1 MADKWNS
8 DPDEPVVGGSD
19 EEIRGV
25 AAEDDEFEDA
35 GDPDEDDEAE
45 EEEGSTF

>member
-8 DPDEPVVGGSD
+8 DRDDPVMGGSD

-25 AAEDDEFEDA
+25 AEDDEFEDA
-35 GDPDEDDEAE
+35 EVLDEDEDED

>member
-8 DPDEPVVGGSD
+8 DPDEPVMGGSD

-25 AAEDDEFEDA
+25 AEDDEFEDA
-35 GDPDEDDEAE
+35 GDPDEDEE

>member
-8 DPDEPVVGGSD
+8 DRDEPWMGGAD

-25 AAEDDEFEDA
+25 SEDDEFEDV
-35 GDPDEDDEAE
+35 GDSDEDED